1 MVHKICHICLR
12 GDTVVHKYRDKNYI
26 LTLDIIPLTGT
37 LIAGKILF
45 LCNCYFVS
53 YMTSV

>member
-12 GDTVVHKYRDKNYI
+12 GDTVVRKYRDKNYI
-26 LTLDIIPLTGT
+26 LTLDIMPLTDT
-37 LIAGKILF
+37 LISGTILF

-53 YMTSV
+53 YMTSM

>member
-26 LTLDIIPLTGT
+26 LTLDIMPLTDT
-37 LIAGKILF
+37 LISGEILF
-45 LCNCYFVS
+45 LCNCYFAS
-53 YMTSV
+53 YMTSM